1 MPSRQRRGGL
11 PAHGT
16 RRSNDVG
23 FLRIRHPHVDER
35 LNAMGRERWEC
46 YHVSEHEQG
55 RVFYF
60 KRRTSNAVAYLTNLL
75 RVGAVAF

>member
-1 MPSRQRRGGL
+1 MRWDGSGG
-11 PAHGT
+11 
-16 RRSNDVG
+16 
-23 FLRIRHPHVDER
+23 
-35 LNAMGRERWEC
+35 EC